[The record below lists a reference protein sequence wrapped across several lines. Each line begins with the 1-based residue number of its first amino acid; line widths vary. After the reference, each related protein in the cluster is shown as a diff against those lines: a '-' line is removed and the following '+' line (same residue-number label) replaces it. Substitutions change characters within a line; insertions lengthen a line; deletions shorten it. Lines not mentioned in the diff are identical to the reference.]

1 MSVEINQALEAIYN
15 SGDPNMQDLANR
27 AMALKQALEQGQV
40 SKSEYTA
47 MITDLYHEKNINE
60 AVQDLQLKEY
70 VNTTMNALI
79 NLASLY

>member
-15 SGDPNMQDLANR
+15 SGDPSMQDLANR

-47 MITDLYHEKNINE
+47 MVTDLYHEKNINE